1 MNRLTLAW
9 FLFVLFTAAGY
20 YLYVTDAGEDY
31 DCTGPGWTI
40 RTTQDEISR
49 DSLLIL
55 GILPDGRQVAM
66 PRASVQKCSR
76 VAK

>member
-9 FLFVLFTAAGY
+9 FLFVLIAAAIY
-20 YLYVTDAGEDY
+20 YKWATDYDY

-40 RTTQDEISR
+40 RTTENEISR